1 MSDKFKK
8 LINSDSGKISKDILE
23 LSLDSFI
30 ENETLKKIPIFG
42 TIVNLYNLGSTIN
55 DKIFANKL
63 IHFLKEL
70 EDINPETIQKEI
82 QYIDDSKEYNHKV
95 GDKILEII
103 NRIDSEE
110 KPKIIGRLFKNFI
123 SKKIEYVDFL
133 KLSYIVENI
142 FYFDLIKLNNFEEIN
157 HSNSITN
164 YTEKQINKIYCSVE
178 LVSFGL
184 CEIMNLKIN
193 LNVSN
198 ELIKKNYLIT
208 KMGENLINYGLKE
221 N

>member
-30 ENETLKKIPIFG
+30 ENETLKEIPIFG

-70 EDINPETIQKEI
+70 EDINPEIIQKEI
-82 QYIDDSKEYNHKV
+82 QYIDDSKEYSHKV

-123 SKKIEYVDFL
+123 DGKINYNDFLRLSFIVDKLYIDSLKHIINYNFNLEPFILITPELKDLFLYNICIKRYNPNYIYMEQEWVEFRRKNAKLTDLGKKLVDF
-133 KLSYIVENI
+133 
-142 FYFDLIKLNNFEEIN
+142 
-157 HSNSITN
+157 
-164 YTEKQINKIYCSVE
+164 
-178 LVSFGL
+178 
-184 CEIMNLKIN
+184 
-193 LNVSN
+193 
-198 ELIKKNYLIT
+198 
-208 KMGENLINYGLKE
+208 GLK
-221 N
+221 

>member
-70 EDINPETIQKEI
+70 EDINPEIIQKEI
-82 QYIDDSKEYNHKV
+82 QYIDDSKEYSHKV

-123 SKKIEYVDFL
+123 DGKINYNDFLRLSFIVDKLYIDSLKHIINYNFNLEPFILITPELEDLFLYNICIKRYNPNYIYMEQEWVEFRRKNAKLTDLGKKLVDF
-133 KLSYIVENI
+133 
-142 FYFDLIKLNNFEEIN
+142 
-157 HSNSITN
+157 
-164 YTEKQINKIYCSVE
+164 
-178 LVSFGL
+178 
-184 CEIMNLKIN
+184 
-193 LNVSN
+193 
-198 ELIKKNYLIT
+198 
-208 KMGENLINYGLKE
+208 GLK
-221 N
+221 

>member
-8 LINSDSGKISKDILE
+8 LINSDSGKISKEILE

-110 KPKIIGRLFKNFI
+110 KPQIIGRLFKNFLNKNI
-123 SKKIEYVDFL
+123 TYFEFMKFCHM
-133 KLSYIVENI
+133 VEQL
-142 FYFDLIKLNNFEEIN
+142 FYYDLIKLIDYDEK
-157 HSNSITN
+157 NSLF
-164 YTEKQINKIYCSVE
+164 VE
-178 LVSFGL
+178 QDIQLHNLGL
-184 CEIMNLKIN
+184 CEDVGIGTWEEPTPKEKIY
-193 LNVSN
+193 LAKVKAKITP
-198 ELIKKNYLIT
+198 LGKKLVDF
-208 KMGENLINYGLKE
+208 GLKE

>member
-8 LINSDSGKISKDILE
+8 LINSDSGKISKEILE

-123 SKKIEYVDFL
+123 DGKINYNDFL
-133 KLSYIVENI
+133 RLSFVVDKLYIESLKYIINYNFNI
-142 FYFDLIKLNNFEEIN
+142 EPFILITPELEDLFLYNICIKRYNPNYMYMEQEWVKFRRKNAKLTDLGEKLN
-157 HSNSITN
+157 
-164 YTEKQINKIYCSVE
+164 
-178 LVSFGL
+178 
-184 CEIMNLKIN
+184 
-193 LNVSN
+193 
-198 ELIKKNYLIT
+198 
-208 KMGENLINYGLKE
+208 NYGLKE